1 MSESTT
7 IKCPH
12 CNSTINIEDVLY
24 TQLKSKFDLDT
35 QAERVKYKKAMED
48 LALQQESIKKQE
60 VAFNLKLQ
68 EAVNVKLSQERV
80 AMKANLSK
88 ELKEAILSESSLQLK
103 QLEEELQEKSKQVQ
117 ELNASKATIAKLQRE
132 KLEIESKIQA
142 DTAIEM
148 NRLLALEKEKLQKA
162 AQEANE
168 LKLREKD
175 EQLEQIKKQLDDAK
189 RKAEQGSMQ
198 IQGEVQE
205 RSIEEFIE
213 LHFRYDTVQEISK
226 GAFGADCVQTVNT
239 PDFQNCGKICYES
252 KNTKAFGGEWIAKLK
267 KDTLDAGADVGV
279 LVTSVYPKG
288 MERMGFYEGVW
299 ICTYDEFKGSVALIR
314 ESIIGVHKVILSQE
328 NKIDKTNLLYSYFTS
343 NEFMMQFE
351 AIVGGFLALQEEL
364 NKQKRS
370 MNASFK
376 RQQKSIDSVLLNTT
390 SMYGTI
396 KAIAGNAIANIKV
409 LELEYDEDGD
419 E

>member
-1 MSESTT
+1 
-7 IKCPH
+7 
-12 CNSTINIEDVLY
+12 
-24 TQLKSKFDLDT
+24 
-35 QAERVKYKKAMED
+35 
-48 LALQQESIKKQE
+48 
-60 VAFNLKLQ
+60 
-68 EAVNVKLSQERV
+68 
-80 AMKANLSK
+80 
-88 ELKEAILSESSLQLK
+88 
-103 QLEEELQEKSKQVQ
+103 
-117 ELNASKATIAKLQRE
+117 
-132 KLEIESKIQA
+132 
-142 DTAIEM
+142 
-148 NRLLALEKEKLQKA
+148 
-162 AQEANE
+162 
-168 LKLREKD
+168 
-175 EQLEQIKKQLDDAK
+175 
-189 RKAEQGSMQ
+189 MQ